1 MGTSNH
7 QTYYQT
13 KNEKNVEKLR
23 SLLKEFPRFSKDFFR
38 GIEPTSSINTRIGY
52 AYDLRT
58 FFRFLITNNPTL
70 ADKKIADISLSVLNA
85 LEPVDIEEYLE
96 YLKVYTYD
104 GRQYSNDERGIHRK
118 LASLRKFYLYYQ
130 KRDLITNNPTVVVD
144 MPKLHDREIIRLDA
158 EEVNELLDLV
168 ENAGNFFDRTKKI
181 VL

>member
-96 YLKVYTYD
+96 YLKVILMTA
-104 GRQYSNDERGIHRK
+104 GNIRMMNEEFI
-118 LASLRKFYLYYQ
+118 ANWLRLESSIY
-130 KRDLITNNPTVVVD
+130 
-144 MPKLHDREIIRLDA
+144 IIR
-158 EEVNELLDLV
+158 NE
-168 ENAGNFFDRTKKI
+168 T
-181 VL
+181 